1 MKYFYLS
8 CVYLAFMIFFPLT
21 INAKKDLVQRRSDR
35 LEKANQL
42 SDPDTVIINVH
53 QIVPVYDAL
62 GFMAANYNDID
73 RFESLLKALRPVAEK
88 IKQLSGGTLDDR
100 VFPRSVADELEE
112 DGQIIFSTVKEIY
125 GDAVMT
131 ELKDYLSKKYVEE
144 DASFLGIF

>member
-1 MKYFYLS
+1 
-8 CVYLAFMIFFPLT
+8 MIFFPLT

-62 GFMAANYNDID
+62 GFMAANYDDID

>member
-62 GFMAANYNDID
+62 GFMAANYDDID